1 MPDVPEGSGSDKL
14 PRLLKRRHVRYDR
27 LTIATIRASEAAFII
42 SSASAKFVASGF
54 SQKTCRPTRATSK
67 VVA

>member
-1 MPDVPEGSGSDKL
+1 MPDVPDRSGCDKL
-14 PRLLKRRHVRYDR
+14 PRLLQRSHVRYVR
-27 LTIATIRASEAAFII
+27 LTIATKRASEAAFII